1 MAALRSFGRRG
12 WEELWLL
19 PAFAFIAL
27 FYVLPL
33 VNLVAR
39 SFSGE
44 GGGPSLDQFRTI
56 LATPAFTAAW
66 INSVLFAAAS
76 TAIALVGGLLLAVWT
91 AARRTR
97 LRAAL
102 LAVYALPYTMSG
114 LVVAFGF
121 VVLTGR
127 NGLVNQ
133 ILGLMFEGGPFVNL
147 RSWGGLLAVF
157 PFYNVPL
164 AALILTPLVEKLGRD
179 LSEAAAVCGAGR
191 VATWALVLIP
201 ALRPGLVAAGSLVF
215 AAMMNAFGT
224 TLAIT
229 GFSKN
234 LLSLQIYAQS
244 SDSGYNLPLA
254 SALAV
259 VLMATTVAV
268 LLVIGLIGR
277 RRT

>member
-1 MAALRSFGRRG
+1 MAALRSFGGRG
-12 WEELWLL
+12 REELWLL
-19 PAFAFIAL
+19 PALAFIAL

-44 GGGPSLDQFRTI
+44 GGGATLDQFRTI
-56 LATPAFTAAW
+56 LATPAFTGAW
-66 INSVLFAAAS
+66 INSVLFAGAS
-76 TAIALVGGLLLAVWT
+76 TAIALAGGLLLAVWT
-91 AARRTR
+91 AARRPR
-97 LRAAL
+97 LRATL

-215 AAMMNAFGT
+215 AAMMGAFGT

-259 VLMATTVAV
+259 TLMATTVAV
-268 LLVIGLIGR
+268 LLVIGLTGR
-277 RRT
+277 RQT

>member
-1 MAALRSFGRRG
+1 MSGGNRKLARFG

-19 PAFAFIAL
+19 PAILFIVM
-27 FYVLPL
+27 FYLAPL
-33 VNLVAR
+33 VMLLIR
-39 SFSGE
+39 SLAGDSG
-44 GGGPSLDQFRTI
+44 PT
-56 LATPAFTAAW
+56 LANYMTFATTPAFYGAW
-66 INSVLFAAAS
+66 LNSVLFAGTSAL
-76 TAIALVGGLLLAVWT
+76 IAVAGGLMLAVWT
-91 AARRTR
+91 ARRGRR

-133 ILGLMFEGGPFVNL
+133 ILGLMFDGGPFINL

-164 AALILTPLVEKLGRD
+164 AALILTPLVEKLGRE

-191 VATWALVLIP
+191 FATWRLVLIP

-215 AAMMNAFGT
+215 AAMMGAFGT

-244 SDSGYNLPLA
+244 SESGYNLPLA

-259 VLMATTVAV
+259 VLMATTVCV
-268 LLVIGLIGR
+268 LLAVAFAER
-277 RRT
+277 RWR